1 MTMDILN
8 RCSIVIRIPAEL
20 QADLA
25 ELQLQIRR
33 RAGADLVRWTPSN
46 ELVLTLLSL
55 GEIGVG
61 QMAQIAATLP
71 TIASRHRAL
80 DLQLEG
86 LGGSPNNLQP
96 RLLWVGVGGDV
107 LGLAQLQQAIEHAVA
122 PLVPHQ
128 ELRQFQAQVP
138 IGRLKQE
145 SEANRSA
152 LGRAVR
158 MAQIGSVGAFTAPA
172 VELIRMAATSAG
184 PTIVTV
190 ESFALT

>member
-1 MTMDILN
+1 MDALN

-20 QADLA
+20 QAEMA

-33 RAGADLVRWTPSN
+33 RAGADLVRWTPSS

-71 TIASRHRAL
+71 TVVSAHPAFK
-80 DLQLEG
+80 LQLEG

-96 RLLWVGVGGDV
+96 RVLWVGVAGDV
-107 LGLAQLQQAIEHAVA
+107 LGLAQLQQAIEHAVV

-128 ELRQFQAQVP
+128 EVRQFQAQVP

-158 MAQIGSVGAFTAPA
+158 MAQIGGVGSLMVTS
-172 VELIRMAATSAG
+172 VELIRMAATTAG

-190 ESFALT
+190 QSFALA

>member
-1 MTMDILN
+1 MDVLN
-8 RCSIVIRIPAEL
+8 RCSIVIRIPAAL

-33 RAGADLVRWTPSN
+33 RAGADLVRWTSSN
-46 ELVLTLLSL
+46 ELALTLFSL

-61 QMAQIAATLP
+61 QMAQVASTLGSIVP
-71 TIASRHRAL
+71 AHRAL
-80 DLQLEG
+80 DLHLEG

-96 RLLWVGVGGDV
+96 RLLWIGISGDV
-107 LGLAQLQQAIEHAVA
+107 VGLAQLQRAIESAVS
-122 PLVPHQ
+122 PLVPYQ
-128 ELRQFQAQVP
+128 ELREFQAHVP

-145 SEANRSA
+145 SESNRSA

-158 MAQIGSVGAFTAPA
+158 MAQIGSVGALPIRE

-190 ESFALT
+190 QSFQLS